1 MSPLMQTRQGT
12 HRLCDRVRNRRL
24 LGPASQRNPLLPL
37 LLCESSSSEL
47 TTSGC
52 RMAT

>member
-1 MSPLMQTRQGT
+1 MSPLLQTRPGT

-24 LGPASQRNPLLPL
+24 LGPASQRNSLLLL
-37 LLCESSSSEL
+37 LLCESSSPEL
-47 TTSGC
+47 TTSGY